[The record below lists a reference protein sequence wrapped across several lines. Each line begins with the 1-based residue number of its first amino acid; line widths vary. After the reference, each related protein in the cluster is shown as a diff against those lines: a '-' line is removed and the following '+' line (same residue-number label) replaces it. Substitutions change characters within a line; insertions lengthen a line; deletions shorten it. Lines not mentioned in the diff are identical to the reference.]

1 MKNASKL
8 FGLLA
13 ILVMA
18 VLLFAV
24 AEARPAYFANVSY
37 LEALLLLEVMVVAVW
52 HYERWFFLGMMLVFL
67 WAGTDL
73 PLAGAGNRGRWV
85 FLAVG
90 ALVGIVKWL
99 KRDMRRHFT
108 AIDLVALLCVV
119 SAAVSSLVSTRVEM
133 SLLKS
138 SSLLLIFLYGTSGA
152 KLAVAGRESSFFL
165 GLLTSCEVVSYLS
178 AFAYVVLHF
187 ELFGN
192 PNSLGAVMGVVAV
205 PVLLWGVLSTADRH
219 VRFRRSIALCLASY
233 LLYLSVSRAAMLA
246 CAVAVTLMCVALR
259 RQVLLVKGAAV
270 LMFLIAIIAVAQPGR
285 FDMLVSSF
293 TEDLIYKGKP
303 QMGILGSRQSPW
315 QETYDV
321 IRKDRN
327 YLFGVGFGTS
337 AAEQEGASSGLMFRT
352 SGGAVREH
360 GNSYLALVEYVGLL
374 GVVPFLVLLILV
386 LRQIRRGCSL
396 MWRTRDPRHYVIP
409 LVMVCTAGLVHAFF
423 EDWLF
428 AVGFYLTVFFW
439 SCVFALAEL
448 QFEQAPVPAMINRTW
463 TQIPVNTQVPLSPTR

>member
-13 ILVMA
+13 IVIMA
-18 VLLFAV
+18 MLLFAI
-24 AEARPAYFANVSY
+24 AEAHPAYFANVSY
-37 LEALLLLEVMVVAVW
+37 IEALLLLEVMAVAVW
-52 HYERWFFLGMMLVFL
+52 HFERWFFLGMILTFL

-119 SAAVSSLVSTRVEM
+119 SAAVSSLVSTRIEM

-138 SSLLLIFLYGTSGA
+138 SSLLLIFLYGISGA
-152 KLAVAGRESSFFL
+152 KLAVVGRESKFFP
-165 GLLTSCEVVSYLS
+165 GLLTACEVVSYLS
-178 AFAYVVLHF
+178 AVAYVVLHF

-192 PNSLGAVMGVVAV
+192 PNSLGAVMGVVVV
-205 PVLLWGVLSTADRH
+205 PILLWGVLSTADRH
-219 VRFRRSIALCLASY
+219 VRFRRIIALCLASY
-233 LLYLSVSRAAMLA
+233 LLYLSVSRAAILA
-246 CAVAVTLMCVALR
+246 CAVAVTIMCVALR

-270 LMFLIAIIAVAQPGR
+270 LMFLVAIIAVVQPAR
-285 FDMLVSSF
+285 FDTLVSSF

-321 IRKDRN
+321 IKRDKN

-337 AAEQEGASSGLMFRT
+337 IAEQQGATAGLLFRT
-352 SGGAVREH
+352 SGGSVREH
-360 GNSYLALVEYVGLL
+360 GNSYLALVEFVGLL
-374 GVVPFLVLLILV
+374 GVVPFLVLLVLV
-386 LRQIRRGCSL
+386 LRQIHRGCSL
-396 MWRTRDPRHYVIP
+396 MWRTRDPHHYVVP

-439 SCVFALAEL
+439 SLVFVLAEL
-448 QFEQAPVPAMINRTW
+448 QSEQAAAPVRVNRVW
-463 TQIPVNTQVPLSPTR
+463 RQVAVNTQVPLSPTR

>member
-1 MKNASKL
+1 
-8 FGLLA
+8 
-13 ILVMA
+13 
-18 VLLFAV
+18 
-24 AEARPAYFANVSY
+24 
-37 LEALLLLEVMVVAVW
+37 
-52 HYERWFFLGMMLVFL
+52 
-67 WAGTDL
+67 
-73 PLAGAGNRGRWV
+73 
-85 FLAVG
+85 
-90 ALVGIVKWL
+90 
-99 KRDMRRHFT
+99 
-108 AIDLVALLCVV
+108 
-119 SAAVSSLVSTRVEM
+119 M

-152 KLAVAGRESSFFL
+152 KLAMAGRESTFFL
-165 GLLTSCEVVSYLS
+165 GLLTACEVVSYLS

-192 PNSLGAVMGVVAV
+192 PNSLGAVMGVVVV
-205 PVLLWGVLSTADRH
+205 PILLWGVLSTADRH
-219 VRFRRSIALCLASY
+219 VRFRRIIALCLASY
-233 LLYLSVSRAAMLA
+233 LLYLSVSRAAILA

-259 RQVLLVKGAAV
+259 RQVLLVKGATV
-270 LMFLIAIIAVAQPGR
+270 LMFVVAIIAVVQPGR
-285 FDMLVSSF
+285 FDTLVSSF

-337 AAEQEGASSGLMFRT
+337 VAEQEGASSGLMFRT

-386 LRQIRRGCSL
+386 ARQIRRGYSL
-396 MWRTRDPRHYVIP
+396 MWRTRDPRHYVVP

-439 SCVFALAEL
+439 SCVFVLAEL
-448 QFEQAPVPAMINRTW
+448 QSEQAPVPAMIDRTW
-463 TQIPVNTQVPLSPTR
+463 TQIPVNTQVPLSPAR

>member
-1 MKNASKL
+1 
-8 FGLLA
+8 
-13 ILVMA
+13 
-18 VLLFAV
+18 
-24 AEARPAYFANVSY
+24 
-37 LEALLLLEVMVVAVW
+37 
-52 HYERWFFLGMMLVFL
+52 
-67 WAGTDL
+67 
-73 PLAGAGNRGRWV
+73 
-85 FLAVG
+85 
-90 ALVGIVKWL
+90 
-99 KRDMRRHFT
+99 
-108 AIDLVALLCVV
+108 
-119 SAAVSSLVSTRVEM
+119 
-133 SLLKS
+133 
-138 SSLLLIFLYGTSGA
+138 
-152 KLAVAGRESSFFL
+152 
-165 GLLTSCEVVSYLS
+165 
-178 AFAYVVLHF
+178 
-187 ELFGN
+187 
-192 PNSLGAVMGVVAV
+192 
-205 PVLLWGVLSTADRH
+205 
-219 VRFRRSIALCLASY
+219 
-233 LLYLSVSRAAMLA
+233 
-246 CAVAVTLMCVALR
+246 MCVALR

>member
-13 ILVMA
+13 VLIMA
-18 VLLFAV
+18 ALLFAV
-24 AEARPAYFANVSY
+24 AEARPGYFANVSY
-37 LEALLLLEVMVVAVW
+37 IEAVLLLEVMAVAVW
-52 HYERWFFLGMMLVFL
+52 HFERWFFLGMVLTFL

-119 SAAVSSLVSTRVEM
+119 SAAVSSLVSSRVEM

-138 SSLLLIFLYGTSGA
+138 ASLLLMFLYGIGGA
-152 KLAVAGRESSFFL
+152 RLAVVGRERQFFL
-165 GLLTSCEVVSYLS
+165 GLLIACEVVSYLS
-178 AFAYVVLHF
+178 AVAYVVLHF

-192 PNSLGAVMGVVAV
+192 PNSLGAVMGVVVV
-205 PVLLWGVLSTADRH
+205 PILLWGVLSSANRH
-219 VRFRRSIALCLASY
+219 VRFRRVIALCLASY
-233 LLYLSVSRAAMLA
+233 LLYLSVSRAAILA
-246 CAVAVTLMCVALR
+246 CVIAVTLMCVALR
-259 RQVLLVKGAAV
+259 RQVLLVKGAV
-270 LMFLIAIIAVAQPGR
+270 LLTFLVAIIAVVQPGR
-285 FDMLVSSF
+285 FDTLVSSL

-315 QETYDV
+315 QETYDA
-321 IRKDRN
+321 IRKDKN

-337 AAEQEGASSGLMFRT
+337 IAEQQGANSGLVFRT
-352 SGGAVREH
+352 SGNSVREH

-374 GVVPFLVLLILV
+374 GVVPFFVLLVLV
-386 LRQIRRGCSL
+386 LRQIHRGCSL
-396 MWRTRDPRHYVIP
+396 MWRTRDPRHYVVP

-439 SCVFALAEL
+439 SSAFILAEL
-448 QFEQAPVPAMINRTW
+448 QSEQASVPVMVNRAW
-463 TQIPVNTQVPLSPTR
+463 RQIPVNTQVPLSPTR

>member
-13 ILVMA
+13 LLIVA
-18 VLLFAV
+18 VLLFAI

-37 LEALLLLEVMVVAVW
+37 IEAILLLEVMAVAVW
-52 HYERWFFLGMMLVFL
+52 HYERWFFLGMVLTFL

-99 KRDMRRHFT
+99 KRDTRRHFA

-119 SAAVSSLVSTRVEM
+119 SATVSSLVSTRVEM

-138 SSLLLIFLYGTSGA
+138 SSLLLIFLYGISGA
-152 KLAVAGRESSFFL
+152 RLAVVGRERQFFL
-165 GLLTSCEVVSYLS
+165 GLLTACEVVSYLS
-178 AFAYVVLHF
+178 ALSYVVLHF
-187 ELFGN
+187 EMYGN
-192 PNSLGAVMGVVAV
+192 PNSLGAIMGVVVV
-205 PVLLWGVLSTADRH
+205 PILLWGVLSTADRH

-233 LLYLSVSRAAMLA
+233 LLYLSVSRAAILA

-259 RQVLLVKGAAV
+259 RQVLLVQGVAV
-270 LMFLIAIIAVAQPGR
+270 VIFLVAIVAVVQPGR
-285 FDMLVSSF
+285 FDTLVSSL

-315 QETYDV
+315 QETYEV
-321 IRKDRN
+321 IRKDKN

-337 AAEQEGASSGLMFRT
+337 IAEQQGAASGLVFRT
-352 SGGAVREH
+352 SSNTVREH
-360 GNSYLALVEYVGLL
+360 GNSYLALAEYVGLL
-374 GVVPFLVLLILV
+374 GGVPFFVLLVLV
-386 LRQIRRGCSL
+386 LRQIQRGCSL
-396 MWRTRDPRHYVIP
+396 MWRTRDSRHYVVP

-439 SCVFALAEL
+439 SSVFILAEL
-448 QFEQAPVPAMINRTW
+448 QSELAPVPVMVNRAW
-463 TQIPVNTQVPLSPTR
+463 RQMPVNTQVPLSPTR